1 MNNTFYHKFW
11 ELDPLENKTFS
22 CPFQDSTNEKER
34 FNIKRGLVIN
44 KLFDCV
50 AAVVQE
56 AEELKYTTTDSGVRY
71 VTTAGTVMMLELC
84 VGYLVSVKFRR
95 YVCQGTGEIW
105 LDGVVCSG
113 NEWSLFE
120 CTHPGWGVDNCI
132 HSADAGV
139 SCSS

>member
-84 VGYLVSVKFRR
+84 VGYLVS
-95 YVCQGTGEIW
+95 
-105 LDGVVCSG
+105 
-113 NEWSLFE
+113 
-120 CTHPGWGVDNCI
+120 GW
-132 HSADAGV
+132 
-139 SCSS
+139 